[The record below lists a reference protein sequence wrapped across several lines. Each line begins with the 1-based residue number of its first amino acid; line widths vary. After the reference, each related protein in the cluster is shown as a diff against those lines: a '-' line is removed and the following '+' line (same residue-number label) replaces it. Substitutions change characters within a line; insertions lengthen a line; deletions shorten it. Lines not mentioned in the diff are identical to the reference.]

1 MAKQNKPRPWRVEP
15 LPPDPAHKAR
25 FDRLCTDALREHHI
39 MGEAGIGT
47 LGEKRLHSLIKRFL
61 CEDSDYHE
69 VGVAN
74 TRFVADVWVGDE
86 ILEVQTGPFYPMQKK
101 IAHYMEKTEHTV
113 TVVHPILWD
122 RTLSW
127 VDLKRGTVEPAR
139 RAPKEYTE
147 ALLPELYCLIPY
159 LNNPRLRVRLLYLE
173 ARDFKTRELLKGRRR
188 SVRRFD
194 CLPLSL
200 LGERLFASPE
210 DYACFVP
217 PELPDRFTVSD
228 YSEHTGVRGRDAY
241 SAVRVLSA
249 LGLLRESGKEGRA
262 MAFEKTQKNSL

>member
-25 FDRLCTDALREHHI
+25 FDRLCNEDLRRHHV
-39 MGEAGIGT
+39 MGEAGIGS
-47 LGEKRLHSLIKRFL
+47 LGEKRLHSLIKHFL

-69 VGVAN
+69 VGVLN
-74 TRFVADVWVGDE
+74 TRFVADVCVGNE
-86 ILEVQTGPFYPMQKK
+86 IFEVQTGPFYPMVKK
-101 IAHYMEKTEHTV
+101 LAHYLEHTNHTV
-113 TVVHPILWD
+113 TVVHPILWV
-122 RTLSW
+122 RSLSW
-127 VDLKRGTVEPAR
+127 IDPRSGTVEPPR
-139 RAPKEYTE
+139 RVPKEHTE
-147 ALLPELYCLIPY
+147 ALLSELYCLIPY

-173 ARDFKTRELLKGRRR
+173 ARDFKTKDARGGHGRGARR
-188 SVRRFD
+188 YD
-194 CLPLSL
+194 CIPLSL

-217 PELPDRFTVSD
+217 PELPDRFTVRD

-249 LGLLRESGKEGRA
+249 LGFFRESGKEGRA
-262 MAFEKTQKNSL
+262 MAFEKA